1 MIKKI
6 SPWGYSTNIH
16 CFVSLFKMFD
26 LGVKKG
32 EKSRKKKSVQILP
45 DNVTKQEL
53 TKH

>member
-16 CFVSLFKMFD
+16 CFVSLYKTFD

-32 EKSRKKKSVQILP
+32 EKSVQILP
-45 DNVTKQEL
+45 DNVMKQEL

>member
-16 CFVSLFKMFD
+16 CFVSLYKMFD

-32 EKSRKKKSVQILP
+32 GKSGKKISS
-45 DNVTKQEL
+45 NL
-53 TKH
+53 TR